1 MTYLPDPEFCKSL
14 DNFLHRFR
22 LDICEPL
29 CGLLLLEEKTPRMKY
44 NTSFSSLQKGRLDT
58 KDGFLARFASA
69 EALICPRRL
78 RATTSPP
85 FCTAQVVPRLLLRLH
100 TQRPVQWAAGSTAHQ
115 SAPGAKCLKT
125 GNSFFVKEITQLD
138 ENMIL
143 ALGQGLTGGC
153 RVVLNGGFV
162 EIGWRGR

>member
-1 MTYLPDPEFCKSL
+1 MCSFKWDKKYAELLHINVKVTYLPDPEFCKSL

-44 NTSFSSLQKGRLDT
+44 NTSFSSLQKRSLDT

-85 FCTAQVVPRLLLRLH
+85 FCTPKWFPGFCSGFILID
-100 TQRPVQWAAGSTAHQ
+100 QWAARSTAHQ

-125 GNSFFVKEITQLD
+125 GNSFFL
-138 ENMIL
+138 
-143 ALGQGLTGGC
+143 
-153 RVVLNGGFV
+153 
-162 EIGWRGR
+162 WRKLLSWMKIWSWHWDRG